1 MIYDSPDRKTPY
13 AHQFTVGYVRE
24 IAASLALHT
33 DYVHMKNKDMFLAR
47 NLNPMLRA
55 DTTRTGAITRLDAF
69 GVLGEP
75 YKQHVWVM
83 ENTGDSVYDAL
94 DLSLEKRY
102 ANNWSGRV
110 SYSLSSSRGTAENQA
125 DRNTYQ
131 FLTDPNLDLWRGPTS
146 VDRRHILSI
155 GARTE
160 IPKTGGATLA
170 TTVRYMS
177 GAPFTIF
184 NSDIDVNRNGE
195 LDDPVPAGTYS
206 GTFPNAMHN
215 VKFDGRRNG
224 ARGPDYFQADV
235 RAGWRRKVARGNALE
250 IFLDIYNI
258 TNRTNFVNPVDV
270 TGGGSNRDARIPDTF
285 LVLTNF
291 YGGGG
296 FPRQAQLGV
305 RYAF

>member
-1 MIYDSPDRKTPY
+1 M
-13 AHQFTVGYVRE
+13 
-24 IAASLALHT
+24 
-33 DYVHMKNKDMFLAR
+33 
-47 NLNPMLRA
+47 
-55 DTTRTGAITRLDAF
+55 
-69 GVLGEP
+69 
-75 YKQHVWVM
+75 
-83 ENTGDSVYDAL
+83 
-94 DLSLEKRY
+94 
-102 ANNWSGRV
+102 
-110 SYSLSSSRGTAENQA
+110 
-125 DRNTYQ
+125 
-131 FLTDPNLDLWRGPTS
+131 
-146 VDRRHILSI
+146 DRRHILSI

-160 IPKTGGATLA
+160 IPRTGGATLA

-184 NSDIDVNRNGE
+184 NSAIDVNRNGE